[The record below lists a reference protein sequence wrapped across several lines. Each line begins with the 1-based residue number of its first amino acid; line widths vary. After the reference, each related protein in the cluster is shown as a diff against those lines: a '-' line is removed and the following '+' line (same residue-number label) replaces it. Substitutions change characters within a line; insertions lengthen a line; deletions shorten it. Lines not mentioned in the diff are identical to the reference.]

1 MYREREKLGVETYPL
16 HRDKEETEE
25 DEGREVFIF
34 KRIAPRRTSAERE
47 TAPL

>member
-1 MYREREKLGVETYPL
+1 MYGEREKFGVETYPL

-25 DEGREVFIF
+25 DEGREVFIS
-34 KRIAPRRTSAERE
+34 KRVAPRRTSAERE